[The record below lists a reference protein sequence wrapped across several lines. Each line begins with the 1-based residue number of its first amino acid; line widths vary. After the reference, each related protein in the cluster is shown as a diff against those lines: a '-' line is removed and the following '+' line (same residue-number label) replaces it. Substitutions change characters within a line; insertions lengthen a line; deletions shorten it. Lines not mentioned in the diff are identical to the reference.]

1 MTSSLFI
8 SALVALTIVGYLG
21 LLPLLTKSEAPDRK
35 KKSSEL
41 KSGDLEK
48 IETQYQQ
55 LLNSIRDVDFDYD
68 TGKVPD
74 EVYAEQRK
82 FLIGRS
88 VSILRQ
94 LDDARSEV
102 ADIEDDIE
110 AAVAALR
117 SKSLSKTHKDKDIEK
132 KITARRQRRQK
143 VSY

>member
-1 MTSSLFI
+1 MTLSLFI
-8 SALVALTIVGYLG
+8 LAFVALTIVGYLG
-21 LLPLLTKSEAPDRK
+21 LIPVLTRSESPDRK
-35 KKSSEL
+35 KKSKL

-55 LLNSIRDVDFDYD
+55 LLNSIQDVDFDYD

-102 ADIEDDIE
+102 SDIDDDIE

-117 SKSLSKTHKDKDIEK
+117 SKSSSKTRKDKDIEK
-132 KITARRQRRQK
+132 KIAARRQRRQK

>member
-1 MTSSLFI
+1 MTLSLFI
-8 SALVALTIVGYLG
+8 LAFVALTIVGYLG
-21 LLPLLTKSEAPDRK
+21 LIPVLTKSESPERK
-35 KKSSEL
+35 KKNKL
-41 KSGDLEK
+41 KSGDIEQT
-48 IETQYQQ
+48 ETQYQQ

-82 FLIGRS
+82 FLLGRS

-94 LDDARSEV
+94 LDDVRSEV

-110 AAVAALR
+110 AEVAALR
-117 SKSLSKTHKDKDIEK
+117 SKSPSKTRKDKDIEK
-132 KITARRQRRQK
+132 KIAARRQRRQK

>member
-1 MTSSLFI
+1 MTLSLFI
-8 SALVALTIVGYLG
+8 LAFVALTIVGYLG
-21 LLPLLTKSEAPDRK
+21 LIPVLTRAESPDRK
-35 KKSSEL
+35 KKSKL

-55 LLNSIRDVDFDYD
+55 LLNSIQDVDFDYD

-102 ADIEDDIE
+102 SDIEDDIE

-117 SKSLSKTHKDKDIEK
+117 SKSSSKTSKDKDIEK
-132 KITARRQRRQK
+132 KIAARRQRRQK